1 MEEHRSKD
9 GRREKS
15 NDSRQEFRRKIVIKV
30 VNNLRDG
37 IERRVAKD
45 RRADEDRRHK

>member
-1 MEEHRSKD
+1 MEEHRSED

-15 NDSRQEFRRKIVIKV
+15 NDRRQDFRRKNVIKV

-37 IERRVAKD
+37 IERRIAKY
-45 RRADEDRRHK
+45 RRAHEDRRHK